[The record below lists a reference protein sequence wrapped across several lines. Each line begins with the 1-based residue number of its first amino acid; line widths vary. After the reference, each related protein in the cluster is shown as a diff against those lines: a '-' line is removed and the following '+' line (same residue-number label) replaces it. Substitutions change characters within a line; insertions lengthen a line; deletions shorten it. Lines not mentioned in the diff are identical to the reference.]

1 MAAAQA
7 NEKGNVNFRK
17 RIFKRLRY
25 LRRVQSLF
33 VIALLCC
40 VAVNGF
46 AQLIYLTD
54 TRSVSGSASL
64 ATSLANAIPTPP
76 YYVNSYSPF
85 SGSAM
90 PSAPFADFQGSASG
104 TGTLTFALSNAVTGQ
119 LTPFSNSDDVDASQT
134 SFLHPQELYFNSVEG
149 GDIPGS
155 QLSQWTAQGSSSLQV
170 TFTVSAPTPYTLT
183 CRGTGDPVASYLSYN
198 LSSADQGVLVNGN
211 TYTMLNVHEFGAP
224 FIYTGSFDPGEVYT
238 LTLQSQGGFTGP
250 GPNGDGGGFI
260 ADLVV
265 PEPSITAFAG
275 LAFLI
280 FFCGHIERGNQN
292 KHRKGSPVRAC
303 SLRSHPPN

>member
-7 NEKGNVNFRK
+7 NEKGNVNFSK
-17 RIFKRLRY
+17 RIFRRLKY

-33 VIALLCC
+33 VMAFLCC

-54 TRSVSGSASL
+54 TRSISGSASI
-64 ATSLANAIPTPP
+64 AGGVPTEDQTPP
-76 YYVNSYSPF
+76 FYLNSYSPF

-104 TGTLTFALSNAVTGQ
+104 TGTLTFAYSNSATGQ
-119 LTPFSNSDDVDASQT
+119 LIPFSNSGEVDARQT
-134 SFLHPQELYFNSVEG
+134 SFLHPQELYFSSTEFG
-149 GDIPGS
+149 STPGTES
-155 QLSQWTAQGSSSLQV
+155 SQWTAQGSSFLQV

-183 CRGTGDPVASYLSYN
+183 CTGTGDPIASYLSYN
-198 LSSADQGVLVNGN
+198 LSGADQSVLVNGD
-211 TYTMLNVHEFGAP
+211 TSTMFNSRFQEYGVP
-224 FIYTGSFDPGEVYT
+224 FIYTGSFNPGDVYT
-238 LTLQSQGGFTGP
+238 LTLQSQGGFIGS
-250 GPNGDGGGFI
+250 GPNGDGGGFV

-265 PEPSITAFAG
+265 PEPSMTAFAG

-280 FFCGHIERGNQN
+280 FLLQAYRMRQP
-292 KHRKGSPVRAC
+292 KQT
-303 SLRSHPPN
+303 